1 MMEIYMFQIN
11 FSLGDLQIF
20 LKLSY
25 FVFSNSV
32 SWSLWR
38 SQDLGLGG
46 GVCVP
51 EDIQLSG
58 SQFCFLS
65 VMFYLKIKVL
75 LKKKKQ
81 KTNDLL
87 IYLKFWELGR

>member
-46 GVCVP
+46 VCV
-51 EDIQLSG
+51 
-58 SQFCFLS
+58 SQRIYSCQEVS
-65 VMFYLKIKVL
+65 SAFYL
-75 LKKKKQ
+75 
-81 KTNDLL
+81 
-87 IYLKFWELGR
+87 